1 MLPFARSE
9 SEDFSS
15 DDQEHMHAIDWTPE
29 KGFRPRDIQ
38 RFYPRP
44 GVGKCICSN
53 FRTTKYIHHNQSSD
67 VCVCVMFSQKDLA
80 VTWAL
85 PSSWIPTQTTITARR
100 QTVRASRFSFT
111 VRSNCRKSPTTGYQ
125 WRRAMKHELSSHQ
138 ISTTRLTI
146 CVACLAKC
154 GSVCSR
160 MNMICPTSGMSL
172 VDSIPAPLSEIIDFR
187 YAERIHVETV
197 NRNVNLA

>member
-67 VCVCVMFSQKDLA
+67 VCVCYVLTKGSGSHLGLTVILNSNTDDYHCSSTNSAGFKILFHSPIELPKIADYGISVTPGYETRVIVTPNLYDTSNNLRRVPREVRQCVFENEYDL
-80 VTWAL
+80 
-85 PSSWIPTQTTITARR
+85 S
-100 QTVRASRFSFT
+100 
-111 VRSNCRKSPTTGYQ
+111 Y
-125 WRRAMKHELSSHQ
+125 
-138 ISTTRLTI
+138 
-146 CVACLAKC
+146 
-154 GSVCSR
+154 
-160 MNMICPTSGMSL
+160 
-172 VDSIPAPLSEIIDFR
+172 FR
-187 YAERIHVETV
+187 YVAG
-197 NRNVNLA
+197 